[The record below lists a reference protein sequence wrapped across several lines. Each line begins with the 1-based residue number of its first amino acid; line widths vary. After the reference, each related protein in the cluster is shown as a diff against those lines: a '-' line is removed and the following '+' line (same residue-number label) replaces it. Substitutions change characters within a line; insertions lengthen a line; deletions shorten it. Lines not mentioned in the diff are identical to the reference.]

1 MTSTASASRRFA
13 NIDRWGPVSQVLH
26 WTIVV
31 LILVMA
37 YLGLTM
43 TDMHNGPDKIRIYNL
58 HKSIGLTILALVTL
72 RVLWRAWAGAPRP
85 LQGPPWQRRAAS
97 TTHVGLYALLFA
109 VPISGWIMN
118 SAAGFPLRWF
128 GLVRVPALAARD
140 HALHETFETTH
151 EVLFWTLIVVALG
164 HAAIAI
170 WHHVFQ
176 RDATLARMLPT
187 GWLRVP
193 DPTREESRDAS

>member
-1 MTSTASASRRFA
+1 MTPTSTRRFA
-13 NIDRWGPVSQVLH
+13 NIDRWGPVSQLLH

-43 TDMHNGPDKIRIYNL
+43 TDLHNGPDKIRIYNL

-72 RVLWRAWAGAPRP
+72 RVLWRAWAGAPRA
-85 LQGPPWQRRAAS
+85 LEGPSWQRRAAS
-97 TTHVGLYALLFA
+97 TGHVGLYVLLFA

-128 GLVRVPALAARD
+128 GLVPIPALAARD
-140 HALHETFETTH
+140 HALHETFETVH

-176 RDATLARMLPT
+176 RDATLARMLPD

-193 DPTREESRDAS
+193 APTHEESRDVR